1 MWTIRR
7 RIIFYCWEHSTSLER
22 KNGNWRIW
30 PNVYEQYH
38 VMKIP
43 PSFKTKCSR
52 DVQTNCHV
60 KCPHWSAFQHI
71 YSFQASP
78 WSPDRG
84 HVLDICV
91 TMIIWDFGWL
101 NPHHACKT
109 QSDELCPTCP
119 SFPVAKA
126 GRMSVL
132 SAHSCHKSLHAWH
145 AQCTGSS
152 GQQIVWLVGSE
163 GIRQIHGVLLGT
175 DSLIWDPYQDCVFHL
190 HAPVGLTWALLMCQH
205 LCKTMSQFQTWPVTE
220 KH

>member
-1 MWTIRR
+1 
-7 RIIFYCWEHSTSLER
+7 
-22 KNGNWRIW
+22 
-30 PNVYEQYH
+30 
-38 VMKIP
+38 
-43 PSFKTKCSR
+43 
-52 DVQTNCHV
+52 
-60 KCPHWSAFQHI
+60 
-71 YSFQASP
+71 
-78 WSPDRG
+78 
-84 HVLDICV
+84 
-91 TMIIWDFGWL
+91 MIIWDFGWL

-175 DSLIWDPYQDCVFHL
+175 DSLIWDPYQDWVFLPSSACRPHL
-190 HAPVGLTWALLMCQH
+190 SASNGPTSVQKHESASNMASDRETLTGSVPPFQMLCYCMLVSLDVLPGCHSTPLCLPVMGRGTQWANAN
-205 LCKTMSQFQTWPVTE
+205 
-220 KH
+220 